1 LIEYLLIGIYVL
13 SCFILILFVLL
24 QPGKSDASAIFGGG
38 ASSTAF
44 GPRGTQT
51 VLAKVT
57 VGAAIV
63 FFVVAFLFSI
73 PGLFQKKSLGQ
84 GITNSPVSQQPPPSV
99 PAQGSVPLASPETPA
114 LPGAAATPAPSSSAA
129 PVAPKP
135 EASKAAAGNG
145 GASGNPAA
153 PADGNAAANQK
164 KPEKK

>member
-1 LIEYLLIGIYVL
+1 LIEYLLIGIYIL

-63 FFVVAFLFSI
+63 FFLVAFLFSI
-73 PGLFQKKSLGQ
+73 PGLFEKKSLGQ
-84 GITNSPVSQQPPPSV
+84 GITNSAPSAPAPASLPEPGAVPSV
-99 PAQGSVPLASPETPA
+99 SPAASVSPESTSPSSQ
-114 LPGAAATPAPSSSAA
+114 GAAKPSTPPASKPSGGNSGIGTGNSGAPANPPAPAA
-129 PVAPKP
+129 SQKEPPK
-135 EASKAAAGNG
+135 K
-145 GASGNPAA
+145 
-153 PADGNAAANQK
+153 
-164 KPEKK
+164 

>member
-1 LIEYLLIGIYVL
+1 LIEYLLVGIYVL
-13 SCFILILFVLL
+13 SCLILILFVLL

-57 VGAAIV
+57 VGAAVV
-63 FFVVAFLFSI
+63 FFLVAFLFSI

-84 GITNSPVSQQPPPSV
+84 GITNSPVTQQPPAGA
-99 PAQGSVPLASPETPA
+99 PAQGALPESSASPTPA
-114 LPGAAATPAPSSSAA
+114 SSAVPAPA
-129 PVAPKP
+129 KP
-135 EASKAAAGNG
+135 EASKAAAGNP
-145 GASGNPAA
+145 GAAGNSTA
-153 PADGNAAANQK
+153 PAEGNAGADQK